1 MSMAHF
7 GGNPTGV
14 SADLLRPP
22 RRWTN
27 GLLLFIVVT
36 VVAIIAWAWWA
47 ELDEV
52 TSGNGQVIP
61 ASKIKVVQ
69 NLEGGIVSEILTK
82 DGAQVKAGQ
91 VLLRIDPTGFG
102 ARLNESLGRQA
113 GMQVTLTRLR
123 AESDGTEPNFSD
135 ELISKRPELVQR
147 ELTLFLSRRDELR
160 ASLSV
165 LNELTTQRSQEIK
178 ELRNQISVLGRSL
191 GLAKEELDLMRP
203 AVRDGI
209 VSRVELFRTETRV
222 NDLDGQ
228 LSAARLSL
236 PRVRATLAE
245 AKQRLQEREKKFRSD
260 ALLERNAV
268 EVELAALSETISA
281 ERDRVARTDV
291 RAPVDGIV
299 KEIKVTTIGQV
310 VQPGLDLVEIVPLDD
325 SLLIEVEVRPAD
337 IAFLKPGQ
345 PAVVRRTAYDFTIFG
360 TLAGELQSISADTI
374 EDDNGEQFYKI
385 LVRTERNYLGD
396 EAAGNS
402 ILPGMVAQVDVIT
415 GHKTVLQYIANPLL
429 RIKGQALRER

>member
-1 MSMAHF
+1 MSIVTT

-27 GLLLFIVVT
+27 ALLLFIVVT
-36 VVAIIAWAWWA
+36 VVAIIGWAWWA
-47 ELDEV
+47 ELEEV
-52 TSGNGQVIP
+52 TSGTGQVIP

-82 DGAQVKAGQ
+82 DGARVTKGQ

-102 ARLNESLGRQA
+102 ARLNESLGRHA
-113 GMQVTLTRLR
+113 GMQATLTRLR
-123 AESDGTEPNFSD
+123 AEASSTEPNFGD
-135 ELISKRPELVQR
+135 ELIANWPDLVTR
-147 ELTLFLSRRDELR
+147 EFTLFQSRRDELQ

-165 LNELTTQRSQEIK
+165 LKELVIQRGQEIK
-178 ELRNQISVLGRSL
+178 ELRNQMRVLARSL
-191 GLAKEELDLMRP
+191 ALVQEELNLMRP
-203 AVRDGI
+203 AVADGI
-209 VSRVELFRTETRV
+209 VSRVELFRTEARV
-222 NDLDGQ
+222 NDLEGE
-228 LSAARLSL
+228 LSSAKLAL

-245 AKQRLQEREKKFRSD
+245 ARQRLEERARQFRSE
-260 ALLERNAV
+260 ALLERNDT
-268 EVELAALSETISA
+268 EVELAALSENISA
-281 ERDRVARTDV
+281 EQDRVARTDV

-345 PAVVRRTAYDFTIFG
+345 PAVVRLTAYDFTIFG
-360 TLAGELQSISADTI
+360 TLKGELQSISADTI
-374 EDDNGEQFYKI
+374 EDEQGEQFYKI